1 MTTDELKKEAERK
14 CVDDTH
20 YCIGGFGGN
29 AYCEGYLA
37 GAEPREK
44 RIAELEKENAELD
57 SQKNRNKYCYSCVNA
72 TEKCFRNEI
81 GCPCEKYKS
90 YKDENAELEREIRCE
105 CSRCV
110 YSDSACIRSD
120 YGVEK
125 EEDVCPNYENVFV
138 AYSQLKKEN
147 AELKLKLEAL
157 DGQTP
162 WKDIKD
168 KSEVIGQLTKAK
180 EIITELY
187 HSIPSSMAD
196 YYKDAMEK
204 AENFLKGDEKSE
216 EQDEPYYVILNMNC
230 DYEICRRCPKSGL
243 FKGTYEECENWIKEK
258 LSEVEK

>member
-110 YSDSACIRSD
+110 YSDSPCIRSD

-147 AELKLKLEAL
+147 AELKKKCYKKAVKDYCKVEKL
-157 DGQTP
+157 
-162 WKDIKD
+162 
-168 KSEVIGQLTKAK
+168 LTKAK
-180 EIITELY
+180 ELLKNLLDVAKFYNKHRDKGAIMDITPIY
-187 HSIPSSMAD
+187 
-196 YYKDAMEK
+196 DAEQ
-204 AENFLKGDEKSE
+204 FLKESE
-216 EQDEPYYVILNMNC
+216 G
-230 DYEICRRCPKSGL
+230 K
-243 FKGTYEECENWIKEK
+243 
-258 LSEVEK
+258 